1 LLPKSED
8 SKDVRIYRP
17 TTYLTTTIKTLTGII
32 AKRISTHL
40 EEQNSLPA
48 DKKGCHPGSKCFKY
62 QFVISKEIHAY
73 CMRRNKN
80 LNIARIGYQ
89 KTFDSV
95 PNIWVEKSI

>member
-1 LLPKSED
+1 
-8 SKDVRIYRP
+8 
-17 TTYLTTTIKTLTGII
+17 
-32 AKRISTHL
+32 L

-48 DKKGCHPGSKCFKY
+48 DKKGCHHGSKCFKY

-73 CMRRNKN
+73 CKRRNKN

-89 KTFDSV
+89 KTFNSV